1 MRDHRAGHTPFTL
14 VLGGGGARGFAHAG
28 VLRALESAGYQP
40 SALVG
45 VSMGAIVAATY
56 GLNDDWYAA
65 IRDAD
70 LDGLPA
76 PPTIDPKGSTV
87 ERARTVLSMGRMLRD
102 LALHWGTA
110 ERLLR
115 RARTVI
121 RDLTRDRSLEESRVP
136 VAICATDLRSGERV
150 VLREGPAVDAAF
162 ASGAL
167 AGVVPPVLRGEW
179 LLADGAYTDIAPV
192 DVARAF
198 GNPIV
203 IAVDPG
209 KPANTPHLRNGLQV
223 LARAMEIC
231 HTQHAELRFAR
242 ADLVLRPPFR
252 RPIETLDFS
261 ARREALA
268 AGLRAVRADRVRIDH
283 LLRGTANMEKGS
295 CDFHRRFTHARLR
308 SPRVDDTN
316 TNREPTVADH

>member
-1 MRDHRAGHTPFTL
+1 MSHEILDHTPFTL

-28 VLRALESAGYQP
+28 VLRALEAAGYRP
-40 SALVG
+40 SGLVG

-56 GLNDDWYAA
+56 GLNDDWYTA
-65 IRDAD
+65 IRDVD
-70 LDGLPA
+70 LDGLPT
-76 PPTIDPKGSTV
+76 PPAIDPEGSTV

-110 ERLLR
+110 ERTMR
-115 RARTVI
+115 RARGVI
-121 RDLTRDRSLEESRVP
+121 RELTLDRNLEEARIP
-136 VAICATDLRSGERV
+136 IAMCATDLRSGERV
-150 VLREGPAVDAAF
+150 VLRDGPAVDAAF

-167 AGVVPPVLRGEW
+167 AGVVPPVRRGEW

-198 GNPIV
+198 GNPVV

-209 KPANTPHLRNGLQV
+209 KPAETPDLHNGLQV

-231 HTQHAELRFAR
+231 HTQHAELRFAQ

-252 RPIETLDFS
+252 RPIETLDFG

-268 AGLRAVRADRVRIDH
+268 AGLRVVRAEQDRLAH
-283 LLRGTANMEKGS
+283 LLR
-295 CDFHRRFTHARLR
+295 
-308 SPRVDDTN
+308 DDDRGESFIHVPPSLHSHPAIFPWTLER
-316 TNREPTVADH
+316 TDDREQIVADH